1 MTASHLFQSNCLS
14 PRIHLISLS
23 SRVGASEI
31 SIIIT
36 ENGHC
41 HFSNFPAKDRHP
53 SHFSNLSCQGWTPV
67 SLLQFC
73 LSKTDTHLISP
84 TSYQGQTPSHFSN
97 SPWHRWTP
105 ISLLQLSLS
114 RTDTHLTSSVKVK
127 YPYHFCQ
134 GQAPISLLQL
144 LLLQIPPPLISF
156 VPLPLPRTGTHL
168 TSPTSPMDR
177 LRYLSHFSNFPC
189 QGQIEIPI

>member
-1 MTASHLFQSNCLS
+1 MPVSYVIQRLCETETTPAVNQSFIKPNINQSITPFIKMTASHLFQSNCLS

-31 SIIIT
+31 SIIMT

-41 HFSNFPAKDRHP
+41 QFSNFPAKDRHP

-84 TSYQGQTPSHFSN
+84 TSCQGQTPSHFSN

-127 YPYHFCQ
+127 YP
-134 GQAPISLLQL
+134 
-144 LLLQIPPPLISF
+144 
-156 VPLPLPRTGTHL
+156 
-168 TSPTSPMDR
+168 
-177 LRYLSHFSNFPC
+177 SHFFC
-189 QGQIEIPI
+189 